1 MYLNF
6 EPIAEA
12 ICFTRYFDQN
22 SNPEEE
28 GDVAFQV
35 FLLEILPKNQTASEL
50 FDNSSQ
56 KSRWFHLMQLNIV
69 LELSRIL
76 QGDFV
81 YFFYKI
87 MCLYNS
93 LMLLSSM
100 CIHSSLIMNFVH
112 NNLVYTTVVII
123 QLISAMR

>member
-35 FLLEILPKNQTASEL
+35 FLLEILSKNQTASEL
-50 FDNSSQ
+50 FNNSSQ

-69 LELSRIL
+69 LENEISKNL
-76 QGDFV
+76 QGLFL
-81 YFFYKI
+81 F
-87 MCLYNS
+87 
-93 LMLLSSM
+93 LL
-100 CIHSSLIMNFVH
+100 
-112 NNLVYTTVVII
+112 
-123 QLISAMR
+123 